1 MDFIIY
7 TPHPSLD
14 EVYVIQRCEWSQISG
29 GFLLVD
35 QKKEKAFHMIYHE
48 VDSDSPETSS
58 ASTDLYLMIVVHGC
72 QVKVCA
78 LLYILE
84 IIICGI

>member
-1 MDFIIY
+1 MDLIIY

-14 EVYVIQRCEWSQISG
+14 EVCVIQRCEWCQISG
-29 GFLLVD
+29 GIAVGFLLVD

-48 VDSDSPETSS
+48 ADSEKSS
-58 ASTDLYLMIVVHGC
+58 ASTDLYHMVALRGS

-78 LLYILE
+78 LYIR
-84 IIICGI
+84 